1 MLLNIPQNCAAQ
13 SVGLW
18 LSSNRLDSPQRGRC
32 CPLTRAA
39 GSPFSLLSSK
49 SAQVPGGGNT
59 GRPLGN
65 SHHYTILHP
74 CRIWQKKPEGKLAH
88 KSYPGISVKSP
99 SRTQLTWHKN
109 PSSRN
114 CVRPPLGTQRP
125 PSPFTSSGQSCCLV
139 TIFHTHR
146 HLQPQTSARALHLCT
161 WLDPFRCLHSTGAF
175 SKSPVSTPLLYF
187 FLHTHLTIWRVYM
200 CTYCLSP
207 QTRASVP
214 PGQEFLSCLITVTC
228 PVSKTCTWHT
238 GWMLS
243 RDASKMNEHMHEWIT
258 THLWLYWLQTMPPTQ
273 GHFLSFLAERLAQ
286 S

>member
-18 LSSNRLDSPQRGRC
+18 LSSNRLDSPQRGRR

-49 SAQVPGGGNT
+49 SAQVPGEENT

-74 CRIWQKKPEGKLAH
+74 CRVWQKKPEGKLAH

-114 CVRPPLGTQRP
+114 CVRA
-125 PSPFTSSGQSCCLV
+125 PSRDSASTVSFYLLWPVVLPGYHFP
-139 TIFHTHR
+139 HT
-146 HLQPQTSARALHLCT
+146 PAPSASDLCT
-161 WLDPFRCLHSTGAF
+161 CSSSVHMTWPLQMPAF
-175 SKSPVSTPLLYF
+175 YRSLL
-187 FLHTHLTIWRVYM
+187 
-200 CTYCLSP
+200 
-207 QTRASVP
+207 
-214 PGQEFLSCLITVTC
+214 
-228 PVSKTCTWHT
+228 
-238 GWMLS
+238 
-243 RDASKMNEHMHEWIT
+243 
-258 THLWLYWLQTMPPTQ
+258 
-273 GHFLSFLAERLAQ
+273 
-286 S
+286 